1 MFYSL
6 VVAELEHAI
15 MVYLEGIMSSPWIYV
30 AVFSIAFLDGFF
42 PVVPGETSVIAAGT
56 AAAALGNPNI
66 ALIILVAAVGAFC
79 GDHVAYAIGRFGFS
93 RIAKPGTK
101 RQAAFEWARNA
112 LEERGGLV
120 LVVARYIPGGRTAV
134 TITCGAVHYPLRK
147 FMFFDGIA
155 AVSWALYSAGIGYF
169 AGMIFEGRPLL
180 ALLLGFSVAMT
191 IAGIVELVRYL
202 QKRRA
207 KKAGELALV
216 GAASV
221 GEPAVSEAVA
231 VATSSTETSVKNP

>member
-1 MFYSL
+1 
-6 VVAELEHAI
+6 

-56 AAAALGNPNI
+56 AAAAFGNPNI

-79 GDHVAYAIGRFGFS
+79 GDHVSYAIGRFGIS

-101 RQAAFEWARNA
+101 RQAAFDWARNA

-120 LVVARYIPGGRTAV
+120 LVIARYIPGGRTAV
-134 TITCGAVHYPLRK
+134 TITCGAVRYPLRR

-169 AGMIFEGRPLL
+169 AGMIFESRPLL
-180 ALLLGFSVAMT
+180 ALLLGFAVAMS
-191 IAGIVELVRYL
+191 IAGIVELVRFAN
-202 QKRRA
+202 KRKA
-207 KKAGELALV
+207 KKAGKPALADAAVV
-216 GAASV
+216 GGSTQPEA
-221 GEPAVSEAVA
+221 AVS
-231 VATSSTETSVKNP
+231 TTEVKNS